1 MHACRAKAKLN
12 SFFSFPS
19 NLLDEEE
26 EEEEEAPFSA
36 TITLSKG

>member
-1 MHACRAKAKLN
+1 LV

-26 EEEEEAPFSA
+26 EEEEEASFSA
-36 TITLSKG
+36 TINLSKG